1 MWAISS
7 CQLLFW
13 RQESQGL
20 SSSKYLG
27 QYSAL
32 TTNLSGKVLIHAI
45 VGQIY
50 LAWLRKVYFDKYRT
64 IGYGEVSKI
73 KPAKVLLKEQKDQ
86 LMIDKKLESLDN
98 PQGQEQQAQNV
109 ECT

>member
-1 MWAISS
+1 M
-7 CQLLFW
+7 
-13 RQESQGL
+13 
-20 SSSKYLG
+20 
-27 QYSAL
+27 
-32 TTNLSGKVLIHAI
+32 
-45 VGQIY
+45 
-50 LAWLRKVYFDKYRT
+50 
-64 IGYGEVSKI
+64 SKI